1 MIITTL
7 TGCKE
12 MPMNTEFKS
21 FDVQKDFAD
30 NGFTLKSDIK
40 IGIY

>member
-12 MPMNTEFKS
+12 MSMNTEFKS

-30 NGFTLKSDIK
+30 NGFTFFQKNPILK
-40 IGIY
+40 